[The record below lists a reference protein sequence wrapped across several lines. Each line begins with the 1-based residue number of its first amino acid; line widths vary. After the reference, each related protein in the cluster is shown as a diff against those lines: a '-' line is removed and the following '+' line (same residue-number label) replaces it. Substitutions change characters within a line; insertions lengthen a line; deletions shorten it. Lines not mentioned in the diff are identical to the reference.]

1 MEDLLT
7 TRQLQEILQIDRVTI
22 YRMLEDGRLRGFK
35 VGGQWRFSR
44 HDIEAWLQSHR
55 QSKSLSDAEPGQD
68 TSAATLSDPLP
79 LACIQAIQGI
89 FAEACEVAAIT
100 LSTDGTPLTEMSCPC
115 KFCQLILS
123 TPEARRQCLDSWQSF
138 VKRQDSSTQTYRCH
152 AGLQYISEA
161 IKVSEQPA
169 AFILAGQ
176 FVTEP
181 FPSDEQRANI
191 KELAYSCGIDPS
203 DLNETAGQVSVRTP
217 EGVARISR
225 LVKRTADT
233 FAEIGRERSLLL
245 KRLQQIAEMT
255 VLD

>member
-22 YRMLEDGRLRGFK
+22 YRMLEDGRLHGFK
-35 VGGQWRFSR
+35 VGGQWRFPR
-44 HDIEAWLQSHR
+44 HDIETWLQIQR
-55 QSKSLSDAEPGQD
+55 QNRSLSDAGPGQD
-68 TSAATLSDPLP
+68 PPPATLSDPLP

-100 LSTDGTPLTEMSCPC
+100 FSTAGTPLTEVSCPC

-123 TPEARRQCLDSWQSF
+123 TPEGRRQCLDSWQSF
-138 VKRQDSSTQTYRCH
+138 AKRQDSSTQTYRCY

-161 IKVSEQPA
+161 IKVSEHPT

-181 FPSDEQRANI
+181 FPSDEQCANI

-203 DLNETAGQVSVRTP
+203 DLNEAAGQVSVRTP
-217 EGVARISR
+217 ESVARISR
-225 LVKRTADT
+225 LVKRTGDT
-233 FAEIGRERSLLL
+233 LAEIGHERSRLL
-245 KRLQQIAEMT
+245 KRLQRIAEMT